1 MHARGRLA
9 AKPTVPLDSAWLN
22 NERIVPLVRI
32 ALVETTGFTTPTAC
46 RFLTKCIIAQMPIP
60 PFILRNIMPKGDL
73 GDAAFA
79 WFRHCSR
86 HRRLPKLRNPRLF
99 NDHLYRIKVDGTLLD
114 PLRQFV
120 SDKEYVKIY
129 IGATVGEK
137 YTCKTLRILR
147 NRRDVA
153 NYVPNRLPCILKP
166 THASG
171 LAMICTTQS
180 PQPDREVLLKW
191 LKLDYY
197 AKKREQ
203 NYRNLTPK
211 IIVEEFFSVDGT
223 TPPPDYK
230 MFCFGGI
237 PKLIQV
243 DSNRFSNHTRNLYD
257 TEWKLLPFCISKPNG
272 SDSDKRPVAL
282 AQMLDIAAR
291 LAVPF
296 PFIRVDMYA
305 VGDEIKVGELTNCP
319 EGGAGRVIP
328 PTAELDLGNL
338 FSNGV

>member
-1 MHARGRLA
+1 MTGY
-9 AKPTVPLDSAWLN
+9 TVPKVCKFLTSC
-22 NERIVPLVRI
+22 ILVR
-32 ALVETTGFTTPTAC
+32 
-46 RFLTKCIIAQMPIP
+46 MPIP
-60 PFILRNIMPKGDL
+60 PFILRNVLPKSNL

-86 HRRLPKLRNPRLF
+86 HRRLPKLHNPRLF
-99 NDHLYRIKVDGTLLD
+99 NDYLYRIRVDGTLLD

-129 IGATVGEK
+129 IEAIVGKK
-137 YTCKTLRILR
+137 YTCETLDILK
-147 NRRDVA
+147 NSSDVVKF
-153 NYVPNRLPCILKP
+153 VPNQLPCIVKP

-171 LAMICTTQS
+171 LAVICTTES
-180 PQPDREVLLKW
+180 PQPDLRVLLKW

-203 NYRNLTPK
+203 NYKNLTPK

-230 MFCFGGI
+230 VFCFAGI

-257 TEWKLLPFCISKPNG
+257 TEWNLLPFCISKPNG
-272 SDSDKRPVAL
+272 SVSDARPVAL
-282 AQMLDIAAR
+282 AQMLDVAAK
-291 LAVPF
+291 LAAPF

-305 VGDEIKVGELTNCP
+305 IGGEIKVGELTNCP

-328 PTAELDLGNL
+328 STAEGTLGQW
-338 FSNGV
+338 FSNGA

>member
-1 MHARGRLA
+1 MDEDRIVRSSSIALA
-9 AKPTVPLDSAWLN
+9 A
-22 NERIVPLVRI
+22 
-32 ALVETTGFTTPTAC
+32 TTGFTVPKVC
-46 RFLTKCIIAQMPIP
+46 KFLTFCILARMPIP
-60 PFILRNIMPKGDL
+60 PFILRNVLPKGDL

-86 HRRLPKLRNPRLF
+86 HRRLPRLHNPRLF
-99 NDHLYRIKVDGTLLD
+99 NDYLYRIKVDGSLLD

-129 IGATVGEK
+129 IRATVGEK
-137 YTCKTLRILR
+137 YTCETLDILR
-147 NRRDVA
+147 NSTDVA
-153 NYVPNRLPCILKP
+153 NFVPNQLPCIVKP

-171 LAMICTTQS
+171 LAVICTTES
-180 PQPDREVLLKW
+180 PQLDRRLLLKW
-191 LKLDYY
+191 LNLNYY

-203 NYRNLTPK
+203 NYKNLTPK
-211 IIVEEFFSVDGT
+211 IIVEEFFSADGT

-230 MFCFGGI
+230 VFCFAGT

-257 TEWKLLPFCISKPNG
+257 TEWNLLPFCISKPNG
-272 SDSDKRPVAL
+272 SVSDERPVAL
-282 AQMLDIAAR
+282 ARMLDVAAR
-291 LAVPF
+291 LAAPF

-305 VGDEIKVGELTNCP
+305 IDDQIRVGELTNLP

-328 PTAELDLGNL
+328 PAAEQTLGKW
-338 FSNGV
+338 FSNDA